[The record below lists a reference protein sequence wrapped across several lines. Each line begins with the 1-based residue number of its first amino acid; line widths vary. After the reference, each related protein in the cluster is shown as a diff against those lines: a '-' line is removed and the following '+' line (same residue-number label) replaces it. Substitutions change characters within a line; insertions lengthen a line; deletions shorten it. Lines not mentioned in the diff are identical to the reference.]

1 MHAYEY
7 LQPDLI
13 REMAEKD
20 VPELLAHCLQ
30 VLGEAGPEIPFTSTT

>member
-7 LQPDLI
+7 IRPEVV

-20 VPELLAHCLQ
+20 VPEHLDQCLRI
-30 VLGEAGPEIPFTSTT
+30 LGDDSAAAP